1 MKTQTIKHYT
11 LFACLLLLLVSCKN
25 DDTTTTDFSQTTVF
39 DIFTVQSD
47 GETVVMNGEIKS
59 RTLDDFNNM
68 IAGHPNIKRI
78 NMAEVPGSSDD
89 EINLQVGARVHQ
101 LQINTHILD
110 NGLIASGGVDFF
122 LAGIQRT
129 SGNNTQIGVHSW
141 ADGSGNEATDYP
153 NDSTEHLRYIQYYEN
168 VGYSNQWS
176 TDFYFFTI
184 NAASADNIHWMTEAE
199 IEQYQILAQ

>member
-1 MKTQTIKHYT
+1 MKTLSIKFYTI
-11 LFACLLLLLVSCKN
+11 LLLVLAFASCKN
-25 DDTTTTDFSQTTVF
+25 DDNSVTDTAQTNVF

-68 IAGHPNIKRI
+68 LSGHPNIKRI
-78 NMAEVPGSSDD
+78 HMAEVPGSSDD
-89 EINLQVGARVHQ
+89 EINLQIGVRVHQ

-122 LAGIQRT
+122 LAGEQRT
-129 SGNNTQIGVHSW
+129 RGNNTQIGVHSW

-153 NDSTEHLRYIQYYEN
+153 NDSTEHLRYIQYYES

-176 TDFYFFTI
+176 SDFYFFTI
-184 NAASADNIHWMTEAE
+184 NAASAANIHWMTAAE
-199 IEQYQILAQ
+199 ITQYQILTE